1 MTDTIGV
8 RRPSRW
14 LWVAL
19 GVSLLVNAFFVGA
32 LATDL
37 FRYSSAEKR
46 HVSFELRW
54 LEDRLAEPDF
64 AVVAAAV
71 AAARPEAERHIATL
85 RDLRQE
91 LAVLA
96 AAPSPDRALIEA
108 KLVEIRTELNAM
120 VTDSQRTAI
129 DALLALPPSARLS
142 LTSPT
147 SGDD

>member
-1 MTDTIGV
+1 MKEAV
-8 RRPSRW
+8 RRRPRW
-14 LWVAL
+14 VLIAL
-19 GVSLLVNAFFVGA
+19 GVSLLVNAFFIGA

-37 FRYSSAEKR
+37 VRYSSAERR

-64 AVVAAAV
+64 AVVAAAM

-85 RDLRQE
+85 RSLRQE

-96 AAPSPDRALIEA
+96 AAPAPDRTLIDA
-108 KLVEIRTELNAM
+108 KLVEIRAELAAM

-129 DALLALPPSARLS
+129 DALLALPPSSRTS
-142 LTSPT
+142 LTSPDT
-147 SGDD
+147 SND